1 MSEQAKAEPAKLD
14 AAAIQAI
21 FDRSPFISFLQLKV
35 TGLDHDKSTFSARM
49 PLRPELE
56 RRAGTK
62 QFHGG
67 PIASFIDT
75 VGDFAIG
82 MLVGGGVP
90 TINLRIDYMR
100 PCVGDYIDATA
111 VVRRAGK
118 STAVIDIDVF
128 TADGKL
134 AAIGRGTYS
143 PSAG

>member
-1 MSEQAKAEPAKLD
+1 MSEGTAKAEPKKLEIAD
-14 AAAIQAI
+14 IQAI
-21 FDRSPFISFLQLKV
+21 FDRSPFISFLGLKV
-35 TGLDHDKSTFSARM
+35 LGLDHATSTFSARM

-82 MLVGGGVP
+82 MLAGGGVP
-90 TINLRIDYMR
+90 TINLRIDYL
-100 PCVGDYIDATA
+100 DATA

-118 STAVIDIDVF
+118 SAAVIDIDVF
-128 TADGKL
+128 GPDGKL
-134 AAIGRGTYS
+134 CAVGRGTYS
-143 PSAG
+143 PQAA